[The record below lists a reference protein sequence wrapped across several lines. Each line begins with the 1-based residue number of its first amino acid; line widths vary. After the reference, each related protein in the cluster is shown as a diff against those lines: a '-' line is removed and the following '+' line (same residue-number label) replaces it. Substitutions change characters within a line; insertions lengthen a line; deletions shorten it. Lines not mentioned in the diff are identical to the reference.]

1 MKSKIIPLIA
11 VVGTGAWSM
20 SGQAQVLLHETF
32 DYPDTTAMLANWS
45 GAGSGLGGSLNT
57 TDGLGAPSGA
67 HDGTGS
73 VHVWSGSAFSI
84 TPTDAS
90 PLVLSGDLWFSG
102 NGGQRNTIGLRTGAN
117 PLFEFGFY
125 NQAAAN
131 GLSARILNFAGNP
144 NWVQLASYTDLG
156 AGQPQWIRFEATFT
170 ATALDLKW
178 DLAADGTWD
187 GAYSSSG
194 ATPTGA
200 FSDLRFGGPSGVS
213 SSGGGF
219 LVDNIKLEVVP
230 EPAAATLLGL
240 GLSSLIA
247 WRRSRR

>member
-1 MKSKIIPLIA
+1 MKLKLVPLIA
-11 VVGTGAWSM
+11 VLGTGAWSL
-20 SGQAQVLLHETF
+20 SSQAQVLVNETF
-32 DYPDTTAMLANWS
+32 DYADTTAMLANWS
-45 GAGSGLGGSLNT
+45 GTGSGPGGSLNT

-102 NGGQRNTIGLRTGAN
+102 TGGQRNTVGLRTGAN

-125 NQAAAN
+125 NQLGAN
-131 GLSARILNFAGNP
+131 GLSARILNFAGNE
-144 NWVQLASYTDLG
+144 NWVQLADYASLG
-156 AGQPQWIRFEATFT
+156 AGQDQWIRFEATFT
-170 ATALDLKW
+170 STTLDIRW
-178 DLAADGTWD
+178 DLGADGTWD
-187 GAYSSSG
+187 GLFNSSG
-194 ATPTGA
+194 AAATGA

-213 SSGGGF
+213 SAGGGF
-219 LVDNIKLEVVP
+219 LVDNLKLEVVP
-230 EPAAATLLGL
+230 EPATTALLGL
-240 GLSSLIA
+240 GLSSLLI